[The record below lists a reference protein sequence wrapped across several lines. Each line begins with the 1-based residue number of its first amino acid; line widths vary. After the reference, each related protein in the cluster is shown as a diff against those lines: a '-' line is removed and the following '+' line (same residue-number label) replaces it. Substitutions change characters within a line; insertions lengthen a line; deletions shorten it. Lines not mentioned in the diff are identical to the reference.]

1 MPMEVHYKEGVG
13 YLIVTV
19 CGQWELGKAKQE
31 MEALRDEANKRGHT
45 RILVDVREMSPQKSD
60 LTRYYTGE
68 YIAKILPYPFRVAA
82 IDSPEFINRF
92 VENVAVNRGAF
103 FAAFSQEKDAIE
115 WLMKGISSGEAD
127 Q

>member
-1 MPMEVHYKEGVG
+1 MPMEVQYKEGIG
-13 YLIVTV
+13 YLIVKV
-19 CGQWELGKAKQE
+19 CGQWELGEAKQE

-45 RILVDVREMSPQKSD
+45 RILVDVRDMSPQKSD
-60 LTRYYTGE
+60 LSRYYTGE

-82 IDSPEFINRF
+82 IDTPEFINRF

-103 FAAFSQEKDAIE
+103 FAAFAQEKAAIE
-115 WLMKGISSGEAD
+115 WLMKGTNIGEAD